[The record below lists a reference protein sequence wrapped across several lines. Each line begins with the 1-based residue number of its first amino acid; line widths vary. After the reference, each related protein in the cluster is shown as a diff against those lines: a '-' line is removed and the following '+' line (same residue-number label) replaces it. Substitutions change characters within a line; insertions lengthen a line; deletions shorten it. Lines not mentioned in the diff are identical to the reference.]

1 MNIQEILN
9 MVDEDIARAE
19 EQQPD
24 NKEENIDFLLS
35 ELEASR
41 ELDEDRLAEKYLA
54 MHTMYQFLTRP
65 GNLIKI
71 LDCKDQL
78 TLGECLPMLTY
89 LPWVKD
95 TEFERLCLEAS
106 FCSLYNHFQYG
117 NELEKGFAAI
127 ATIKLLLHHSEQHL
141 PCFEEF
147 QQITYENEHLHK
159 QMDEVDFQY
168 EPQILLYQV
177 QASMVP
183 FVRRVYEMYPMLEEE
198 RINEFCNRIE
208 ATLADLELSQER
220 MMFKTRLIYNF
231 MIEADIRCY
240 EGINEEEE

>member
-9 MVDEDIARAE
+9 MLDEDIARAE

-41 ELDEDRLAEKYLA
+41 ELDEDRLEKYLA

-127 ATIKLLLHHSEQHL
+127 ATIKLLLHHSEQLL

-147 QQITYENEHLHK
+147 QQIAYENEHLHK

-208 ATLADLELSQER
+208 ATLANLELSQER

>member
-1 MNIQEILN
+1 MNIQEILK

-19 EQQPD
+19 KQLPD
-24 NKEENIDFLLS
+24 NEEENIDFLLS

-41 ELDEDRLAEKYLA
+41 ELDEDQLAEKYLA
-54 MHTMYQFLTRP
+54 MHSMYKFLTRP

-71 LDCKDQL
+71 LDCKDLL
-78 TLGECLPMLTY
+78 TLGECLPTLTC
-89 LPWVKD
+89 LPWVQD

-106 FCSLYNHFQYG
+106 FCSLFEHFQYG

-127 ATIKLLLHHSEQHL
+127 AIIKLLLRHSEQFS

-147 QQITYENEHLHK
+147 QQMAYENEHLHK
-159 QMDEVDFQY
+159 HMDEVDFQY
-168 EPQILLYQV
+168 EPKILLYQV

-198 RINEFCNRIE
+198 TINDFCNRIE
-208 ATLADLELSQER
+208 TTLADLELSQER
-220 MMFKTRLIYNF
+220 MMYKTRLIYNF
-231 MIEADIRCY
+231 MIEVDIRSY

>member
-95 TEFERLCLEAS
+95 TEFEQLCLEAS

-127 ATIKLLLHHSEQHL
+127 ATIKLLLHHSEQLL

-147 QQITYENEHLHK
+147 QQIT
-159 QMDEVDFQY
+159 
-168 EPQILLYQV
+168 
-177 QASMVP
+177 
-183 FVRRVYEMYPMLEEE
+183 
-198 RINEFCNRIE
+198 
-208 ATLADLELSQER
+208 T
-220 MMFKTRLIYNF
+220 
-231 MIEADIRCY
+231 
-240 EGINEEEE
+240 

>member
-1 MNIQEILN
+1 MEMNWK
-9 MVDEDIARAE
+9 R
-19 EQQPD
+19 
-24 NKEENIDFLLS
+24 
-35 ELEASR
+35 
-41 ELDEDRLAEKYLA
+41 
-54 MHTMYQFLTRP
+54 
-65 GNLIKI
+65 
-71 LDCKDQL
+71 
-78 TLGECLPMLTY
+78 
-89 LPWVKD
+89 
-95 TEFERLCLEAS
+95 
-106 FCSLYNHFQYG
+106 FCSHCNHKITASS
-117 NELEKGFAAI
+117 LRAA
-127 ATIKLLLHHSEQHL
+127 L

>member
-1 MNIQEILN
+1 
-9 MVDEDIARAE
+9 
-19 EQQPD
+19 
-24 NKEENIDFLLS
+24 
-35 ELEASR
+35 
-41 ELDEDRLAEKYLA
+41 
-54 MHTMYQFLTRP
+54 
-65 GNLIKI
+65 
-71 LDCKDQL
+71 
-78 TLGECLPMLTY
+78 MLTY

-127 ATIKLLLHHSEQHL
+127 ATIKLLLHHSEQLL

-177 QASMVP
+177 Q
-183 FVRRVYEMYPMLEEE
+183 LEEE

>member
-41 ELDEDRLAEKYLA
+41 ELDEDQLAEKYLA

-78 TLGECLPMLTY
+78 TLGEYLPMLTY

-95 TEFERLCLEAS
+95 PEFERLC
-106 FCSLYNHFQYG
+106 
-117 NELEKGFAAI
+117 LEKGFAAI
-127 ATIKLLLHHSEQHL
+127 ATIKLLLHHSEQLL